1 MYSFLPLKYIDYGA
15 HRLID
20 GFHVGKFTAYC
31 PLSQTFDSYVCQDH
45 GQYPWCHCHEKGAM
59 AILCRKLGILYGSNV
74 QNTCL
79 PLHFLIGLIDN
90 GIITVDE
97 IFSKHRHLV
106 HGLLNSRSMR
116 DGYADIAKVFSVM
129 ELQENVCLRIIDKIE
144 YNAFTLLD
152 RFFGDIR
159 KKKIY
164 LAHVPWHFFLTK
176 RLDW

>member
-1 MYSFLPLKYIDYGA
+1 
-15 HRLID
+15 
-20 GFHVGKFTAYC
+20 
-31 PLSQTFDSYVCQDH
+31 
-45 GQYPWCHCHEKGAM
+45 M

-79 PLHFLIGLIDN
+79 PLHVLIGLIDN

-97 IFSKHRHLV
+97 IFSKHRALV

-116 DGYADIAKVFSVM
+116 YGYPTIAKMFRVM
-129 ELQENVCLRIIDKIE
+129 ELKEKVCLRIIDKIE
-144 YNAFTLLD
+144 YNTFTLLD

-176 RLDW
+176 RLDC